1 MLIFASFIPPWCLI
15 AASPQP
21 WRRLLSEIHPLYWS
35 KCNSNYT
42 HDDLWPL
49 FGCCS
54 FQQVFYFPIWN
65 LSDGE
70 GRHGGADVD
79 SLRWTTV
86 SFWLLLDFHEY
97 HFKTLICLCRFS
109 SVMTHMLTTQLSRCD
124 ILQCKGWIYSSRF
137 NKYMIFKLMGI
148 KSLRFTVNLNP
159 PSSFFSCLC
168 FRHSL
173 TVYFKSDFLLC
184 VVSGDS
190 DDAAPLGSSL
200 LSSTPPQISPAFKE
214 ASPTPPSSPSVNTSF
229 LAYRLKQ
236 LIQHCD
242 LRNTYG

>member
-42 HDDLWPL
+42 HDDLWSL

-109 SVMTHMLTTQLSRCD
+109 SVMTHILTTQLSKCD

-137 NKYMIFKLMGI
+137 NKYMIFKFMGI
-148 KSLRFTVNLNP
+148 KRLRFTVNLNP
-159 PSSFFSCLC
+159 QSSWFFLVYVFVIRSRFIL
-168 FRHSL
+168 SL
-173 TVYFKSDFLLC
+173 TFCSASFQETLMTQLLW
-184 VVSGDS
+184 
-190 DDAAPLGSSL
+190 APRCSPPPLHKYHLHSRRRRPL
-200 LSSTPPQISPAFKE
+200 HRHRPPSTP
-214 ASPTPPSSPSVNTSF
+214 ASWLT
-229 LAYRLKQ
+229 
-236 LIQHCD
+236 
-242 LRNTYG
+242 G